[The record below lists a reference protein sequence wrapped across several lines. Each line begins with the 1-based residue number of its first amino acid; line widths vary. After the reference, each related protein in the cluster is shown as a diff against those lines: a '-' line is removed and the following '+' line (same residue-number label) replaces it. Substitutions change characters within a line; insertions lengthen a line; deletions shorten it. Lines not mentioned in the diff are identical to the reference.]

1 MSDSLFLFL
10 GHTCRVM
17 NLQDPTKKMS
27 KSDPSSRGR
36 IDLTDTPS
44 AIQSKIRKSVT
55 DSISHISYE
64 PETRPGVANLI
75 NIYSAISDITPDEI
89 VQNYKDRTIFTKD
102 LKADLS
108 ERLIKELEQFRSRYE
123 TLITEKNY
131 LHDVLE
137 AGSQKAREIAHVNIA
152 DVKSKL
158 GLVI

>member
-1 MSDSLFLFL
+1 
-10 GHTCRVM
+10 M

-44 AIQSKIRKSVT
+44 SIQSKIRKSVT

-108 ERLIKELEQFRSRYE
+108 ERLIKELEQFRSSYE

-131 LHDVLE
+131 LRDVLE